1 MKKGSEAGRRIAEMI
16 KEGKIV
22 PTQARTLLRSLDA
35 PDATLTL
42 APHPEPRTRTS
53 SRRLTP
59 LTVTLTLTL
68 ALTLTLTTDPG
79 SNGP

>member
-42 APHPEPRTRTS
+42 APNPEP
-53 SRRLTP
+53 LTP
-59 LTVTLTLTL
+59 NPYLFKE
-68 ALTLTLTTDPG
+68 ADAPNRDPDPDPG
-79 SNGP
+79 PDPEPDH